1 MGRNA
6 TMHWNKEETSAGRCG
21 VTPLEG
27 LGETSRLAYR
37 RSRFPLTL
45 GHKLING
52 ISLGPER

>member
-1 MGRNA
+1 
-6 TMHWNKEETSAGRCG
+6 MHWNKEETSAGRCG